1 MGNLDKRA
9 VACLIAL
16 TILLSSFSV
25 VGLNNNPNNDPQEL
39 SNSIGGSSSVLQM
52 GNNGVAVKGEQFYW
66 QHTDASKNGLYACF
80 WPDDNNIQTLDE
92 GGNGTNPTTQIW
104 DADSNDLIIRCALG
118 GHMGCDDPGIDSM
131 SASISIDGGQAKDI
145 GSFVIADPLE
155 LDGEVASLIWVDAD
169 TGLKAVFSFYDMYTR
184 EDLKGMNGEAAGI
197 AMGME
202 LKLSCDSVSF
212 SDITVNLH
220 LETHCTD
227 LDWETQQ
234 PYLWEQESDTVL
246 YIQTDYGP
254 TVPLGDPH
262 EITLSVVNGTCVI
275 AEASS
280 EQFIA
285 YNTIVG
291 RNPATQENYDYSVKS
306 GSQVQ
311 SGQLLC
317 LIPYGEFINHVKNG
331 NPVIM
336 SNGQSVEYRVV
347 DGEYFFTMPDGD
359 TSVTIEFDA
368 HTVTKAGSNGQ
379 LDVWVVRGSN
389 SHLSTSLFFP
399 GEHIY
404 LTPNPDSGYEFTGY
418 ESFIFDPN
426 VSIQQ
431 ETVTIG
437 NQPRELD
444 YFVMGDQDV
453 SITMNYSRL
462 LSITIN
468 ESVGGTVTVSK
479 LYAKAGDYI
488 DVTITPDDGYEL
500 DEITFSP
507 QLTISNSRFQ
517 MPDSDVTIT
526 ATFKPLKQMSYTL
539 TKDGDY
545 LIVGVDVVKGLGSN
559 LDNPM
564 FVTIGD
570 YYSGDRDIVINV
582 YSKITNN
589 EDHKEYVALSMTGL
603 DEVWIHLVD
612 GISTNLTDYYVHV
625 DMHDPNLNIING

>member
-1 MGNLDKRA
+1 M
-9 VACLIAL
+9 ACLIAL

>member
-1 MGNLDKRA
+1 
-9 VACLIAL
+9 
-16 TILLSSFSV
+16 
-25 VGLNNNPNNDPQEL
+25 
-39 SNSIGGSSSVLQM
+39 M